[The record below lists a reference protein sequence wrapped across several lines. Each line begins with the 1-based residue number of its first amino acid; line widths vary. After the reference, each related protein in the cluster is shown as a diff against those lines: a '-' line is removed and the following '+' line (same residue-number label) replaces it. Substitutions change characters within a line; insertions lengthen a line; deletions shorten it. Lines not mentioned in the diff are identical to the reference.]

1 MDELM
6 SLLPPTDGALLWI
19 VALTAIALAY
29 TAFTL
34 VGFGS
39 AMIASGPLSLVI
51 PVAKVIPLLAMLDF
65 LGAASR
71 GWKNRKEVAWHE
83 FGQLFPGMLLGQL
96 LGVQVLARLPATAMA
111 VGLGLFVMI
120 QGLKGLRRKPAAP
133 PPSRRAFVQGL
144 LGGMLGGLFGSGGFM
159 YAAYLERRLP
169 SRNAFR
175 ATQAVLIALST
186 AWRIVLCLWA
196 GLIDAGLFMATL
208 GLVPAMAIGVYAGHH
223 IDLRISREQLFG
235 LLNILLVACGMSL
248 ILRHLF

>member
-1 MDELM
+1 MDELI
-6 SLLPPTDGALLWI
+6 SLIPPTGDTLPWI
-19 VALTAIALAY
+19 VALAAIALAY
-29 TAFTL
+29 TAFTV

-71 GWKNRKEVAWHE
+71 GWKNRQDVAWKE
-83 FGQLFPGMLLGQL
+83 FGHLFPGMLLGQL

-111 VGLGLFVMI
+111 VGLGLFVAL
-120 QGLKGLRRKPAAP
+120 QGLKGLRRKPTGTP
-133 PPSRRAFVQGL
+133 PARRAFVQGL
-144 LGGMLGGLFGSGGFM
+144 FGGVLGGLFGSGGFM
-159 YAAYLERRLP
+159 YAAHLERQLP
-169 SRNAFR
+169 SRSAFR
-175 ATQAVLIALST
+175 ATQAMLIALST

-196 GLIDAGLFMATL
+196 GLIDAGLVMATL

-235 LLNILLVACGMSL
+235 LLNILLVACGVSL
-248 ILRHLF
+248 AVRHII